1 MAFGFSGHGSRMDA
15 DLPLIAH
22 LLRRTSF
29 GPFPGQV
36 RTLAAAGLPAAITT
50 VLSATPSPLP
60 APPDLSPSN
69 NSGPVGWW
77 LTRMADPGAGL
88 VEKMTWFWHAHLTS
102 SRSKVNDW
110 GLMWQQHLLLRANA
124 LGNFRQLM
132 QAITI
137 DPAMLWYLDGNGST
151 DAAPNENYARE
162 LMELFTLGHGNYSQD
177 DVTAGA
183 HALSGWRIDRRLGG
197 ARFVPAD
204 GPPGPVTF
212 LGQSA
217 TSASDVVDIVCDHP
231 ACAPFIAGAIYAYLA
246 GVPPTPAQANAL
258 ATVFRGAN
266 LEIRPLVAAV
276 LTDPAFPAARLNR
289 PRYPVEW
296 ITAAMAAMGLSNPK
310 VAESVAVEMGQIPF
324 HPPAVNGWPGGSR
337 WLAPSFALARD
348 ALAAHTPAIDVVA
361 GAADS
366 VSAAFERCSLH
377 EVTDETRRAI
387 TQAAA
392 GVTESRRKAATIL
405 GLAIAAPEFALA

>member
-1 MAFGFSGHGSRMDA
+1 MDA
-15 DLPLIAH
+15 DLPLVAH

-36 RTLAAAGLPAAITT
+36 RALSASGVAVAVAT

-60 APPDLSPSN
+60 APPDLSLKN
-69 NSGPVGWW
+69 NNAPVAWW

-88 VEKMTWFWHAHLTS
+88 VEKMTWFWHGHLTS

-124 LGNFRQLM
+124 LGNFRDLM

-137 DPAMLWYLDGNGST
+137 DPAMLWYLDGNASS

-162 LMELFTLGHGNYSQD
+162 LMELFTLGHGNYTQA

-183 HALSGWRIDRRLGG
+183 HALSGWRIDRRAGG

-204 GPPGPVTF
+204 GPTGPVTY

-217 TSASDVVDIVCDHP
+217 SSASDVINAVCDQP
-231 ACAPFIAGAIYAYLA
+231 ACAPFIAGEIYAYLA
-246 GVPPTPAQANAL
+246 GVPPTPAQADQL

-266 LEIRPLVAAV
+266 LEIKPLVAAI
-276 LTDPAFPAARLNR
+276 LTDPGFPTLRQNR
-289 PRYPVEW
+289 GRYPVEW

-310 VAESVAVEMGQIPF
+310 AAESLAVDMGQIPF
-324 HPPAVNGWPGGSR
+324 HPPAVNGWPPGMR

-348 ALAAHTPAIDVVA
+348 ALAAHTPAIDEVA
-361 GAADS
+361 GTEDP
-366 VSAAFERCSLH
+366 VSAAFERCSLY
-377 EVTDETRRAI
+377 EVTAETRNAI
-387 TQAAA
+387 EQAAA
-392 GVTESRRKAATIL
+392 SVSEPRRKAATIL
-405 GLAIAAPEFALA
+405 GLAIASPEFALA